1 MSETKKEA
9 ATAITAYV
17 KTTRS
22 NVTKKAGNNQED
34 FLLPDVTPWPEPVDG
49 TALANDLV
57 NTIKK
62 YVYLPD
68 GAAEVSAMWILH
80 TYILRD
86 YVFTPRL
93 FIHSPEPR
101 CGKPHF
107 WIYWNICVINRYRCP
122 VSQAHLWQE

>member
-49 TALANDLV
+49 TALVEKD
-57 NTIKK
+57 
-62 YVYLPD
+62 
-68 GAAEVSAMWILH
+68 
-80 TYILRD
+80 
-86 YVFTPRL
+86 VFVATGQNKGR
-93 FIHSPEPR
+93 
-101 CGKPHF
+101 
-107 WIYWNICVINRYRCP
+107 RYKLK
-122 VSQAHLWQE
+122 S